1 MFKNDLY
8 KMLERWD
15 RTKGHVG
22 RPLTPADEDD
32 AAAGNARNQKRQ
44 KPVSVYVW
52 NTSQKL
58 SSNLI
63 IKIKYLSS
71 HFKTTPSSRLLL
83 D

>member
-52 NTSQKL
+52 NTS
-58 SSNLI
+58 
-63 IKIKYLSS
+63 
-71 HFKTTPSSRLLL
+71 
-83 D
+83 